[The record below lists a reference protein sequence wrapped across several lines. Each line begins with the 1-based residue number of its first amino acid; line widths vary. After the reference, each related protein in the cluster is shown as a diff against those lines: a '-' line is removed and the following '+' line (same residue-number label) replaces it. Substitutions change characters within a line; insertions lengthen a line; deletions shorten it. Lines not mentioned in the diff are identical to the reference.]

1 MYDIS
6 YKSGIITHPSVPL
19 EAFLKQKYSCNTKK
33 TFSPIYIGY
42 FIVCVFFI
50 AFFYL
55 FFSQMPIGDDIS
67 SMFKNSINDYLD
79 DFKDTTTPN
88 TEMVTS
94 FKDILSEIMQQY
106 MVWHARIIPKIVHY
120 TSMLSPPI
128 VSSLFNPIILLLICL
143 VSSSLICDCRLK
155 EVFNYPLSIAYIG
168 IIGIWYSKGIDYI
181 RMQIFLSM
189 YALPALCFL
198 VYYKSHRNLLKVNY
212 STSKA
217 KIATLT
223 IFGIITG
230 SMHEVFSIYVLIW
243 VILEMMVPIYHKK
256 ISIKKMLFHTGY
268 LFGLLSCMLAP
279 GNFYRLGQSH
289 EETISNSL
297 YSKLYSSLS
306 AHFNAVRGNGM
317 WISDFL
323 TIFTLILALSVFIIR
338 VKKIGM
344 KSSFIELLS
353 DTGSYIVIFIGSIL
367 IWSVFGYMPK
377 YALFFPRLIYC
388 ISLALYV
395 KNNYPS
401 QSFRSEYNVLAS
413 LSLCLLFIILNYGW
427 LSQETKVTLLRQ
439 KLINKALL
447 SNDEMVI
454 IPAYNEVGN
463 FSLFSDTNDHHK
475 KFNTPYSIQFYGTHL
490 IVKE

>member
-1 MYDIS
+1 
-6 YKSGIITHPSVPL
+6 
-19 EAFLKQKYSCNTKK
+19 
-33 TFSPIYIGY
+33 
-42 FIVCVFFI
+42 
-50 AFFYL
+50 
-55 FFSQMPIGDDIS
+55 
-67 SMFKNSINDYLD
+67 
-79 DFKDTTTPN
+79 
-88 TEMVTS
+88 
-94 FKDILSEIMQQY
+94 
-106 MVWHARIIPKIVHY
+106 
-120 TSMLSPPI
+120 
-128 VSSLFNPIILLLICL
+128 
-143 VSSSLICDCRLK
+143 
-155 EVFNYPLSIAYIG
+155 
-168 IIGIWYSKGIDYI
+168 
-181 RMQIFLSM
+181 
-189 YALPALCFL
+189 
-198 VYYKSHRNLLKVNY
+198 
-212 STSKA
+212 
-217 KIATLT
+217 
-223 IFGIITG
+223 
-230 SMHEVFSIYVLIW
+230 
-243 VILEMMVPIYHKK
+243 
-256 ISIKKMLFHTGY
+256 
-268 LFGLLSCMLAP
+268 
-279 GNFYRLGQSH
+279 
-289 EETISNSL
+289 
-297 YSKLYSSLS
+297 
-306 AHFNAVRGNGM
+306 M